1 MSDNNTYLRPE
12 YTPLFS
18 QIQDYIAEALNSD
31 P

>member
-1 MSDNNTYLRPE
+1 MADETYLRPE

-18 QIQDYIAEALNSD
+18 QIQDYIASALNSD